1 MGAAAGL
8 MSLETRWLLGSRRC
22 CPRAFSRAG
31 MAAPHAASL
40 ASHTARCTAIGPSL
54 PDVACQWIHTQPPPL
69 YTQAKLGS
77 QLNGEAL
84 DFGGWRQVTTAQHS
98 DNASGAI
105 ARALDEFFHSIDG
118 SGEDNQNKQMV
129 RVDLGLDPKTGERLY
144 ALHPRREQKA
154 SARRLLPVFRRSA
167 IASRLREE
175 TRVEPVVRRGKTIR
189 KGRAGV
195 KVGWRQFREGKCPCI
210 KPKKTAECV
219 CLKCSYLSS
228 NLARLHVARR
238 ASP

>member
-1 MGAAAGL
+1 MWRV
-8 MSLETRWLLGSRRC
+8 SGS
-22 CPRAFSRAG
+22 
-31 MAAPHAASL
+31 
-40 ASHTARCTAIGPSL
+40 
-54 PDVACQWIHTQPPPL
+54 TQPPPL

-105 ARALDEFFHSIDG
+105 ARALDEFFHSTDG

-175 TRVEPVVRRGKTIR
+175 TRVEPVVRLGKTIR